1 MKTTQPKRL
10 SKCNSHE
17 VLEKQLSITVK
28 ELIIVFMIVLLFFTV
43 SLIMIPQTFGF
54 L

>member
-1 MKTTQPKRL
+1 MKTTQPRRL
-10 SKCNSHE
+10 GKCNSHE

-28 ELIIVFMIVLLFFTV
+28 ELIIVFMIVLLFFMTAI
-43 SLIMIPQTFGF
+43 LMIPQTFGF

>member
-10 SKCNSHE
+10 GKCDAHN

-28 ELIIVFMIVLLFFTV
+28 ELAILFFIVLLFFIASFV
-43 SLIMIPQTFGF
+43 MIPQTFGF